1 MQPTQPGWY
10 WDPQGMPNLFR
21 WWDGETWTDH
31 VSPIRNVG
39 PPVELTGPA
48 PAKDGR
54 FHAGGLSC
62 AAQPEPWTWCP
73 DYPHLDDA
81 IGQQVVVGHTP
92 RGDYIGCVFI
102 GGLPDEYLGDD
113 LDAMGTAFSSAMLD
127 TFYPAEKPH
136 ASATPESGPLDGH
149 ETWRLVVRLDVTDD
163 HLGFAR
169 EHAVFVQSTPDGDIA
184 VVYWEADDVEAAF
197 ANMASS
203 DDPFDRWFR
212 DHVREVHGINVEDGF
227 PPPEQ
232 IMDYRA

>member
-10 WDPQGMPNLFR
+10 WDPKGMPNLFR

-39 PPVELTGPA
+39 PPTEATGPA
-48 PAKDGR
+48 PSEDGR

-102 GGLPDEYLGDD
+102 GGLPDEYVGDD
-113 LDAMGTAFSSAMLD
+113 LDAMGAAFSSAMLE
-127 TFYPAEKPH
+127 TFYAHETPRKRPD
-136 ASATPESGPLDGH
+136 ATPGEIDGRRS
-149 ETWRLVVRLDVTDD
+149 WQLVVPMDVKDD
-163 HLGFAR
+163 HLGFAS
-169 EHAVFVQSTPDGDIA
+169 EDAVFALVDLPGRPGVLYASLPDVPDVPMPSADELIDDLA
-184 VVYWEADDVEAAF
+184 VD
-197 ANMASS
+197 
-203 DDPFDRWFR
+203 
-212 DHVREVHGINVEDGF
+212 
-227 PPPEQ
+227 
-232 IMDYRA
+232 

>member
-1 MQPTQPGWY
+1 MT
-10 WDPQGMPNLFR
+10 
-21 WWDGETWTDH
+21 
-31 VSPIRNVG
+31 
-39 PPVELTGPA
+39 A
-48 PAKDGR
+48 PATSEDGR

-102 GGLPDEYLGDD
+102 GRLPAEYVGDD

-136 ASATPESGPLDGH
+136 DSATPESGMLDGH
-149 ETWRLVVRLDVTDD
+149 ETWRLIVPLDVTDD

-169 EHAVFVQSTPDGDIA
+169 EHAVFVLVGLDGRPGVLYASLPDVPDVPMPSADELIDDLA
-184 VVYWEADDVEAAF
+184 VD
-197 ANMASS
+197 
-203 DDPFDRWFR
+203 
-212 DHVREVHGINVEDGF
+212 
-227 PPPEQ
+227 
-232 IMDYRA
+232 

>member
-10 WDPQGMPNLFR
+10 WDPKGMPNLFR

-39 PPVELTGPA
+39 PPTEATGPA
-48 PAKDGR
+48 PSEDGR

-102 GGLPDEYLGDD
+102 GGLPDEYVGDD
-113 LDAMGTAFSSAMLD
+113 LDAMSAAFSSAMLE
-127 TFYPAEKPH
+127 TFYA
-136 ASATPESGPLDGH
+136 H
-149 ETWRLVVRLDVTDD
+149 ETPRERPDPTAGEIDGRRSWQLVVPMDVKDD
-163 HLGFAR
+163 HLGFAS
-169 EHAVFVQSTPDGDIA
+169 EDAVFVLVDLDGRPGVLYASLPDVPDVPMPSADELIDDLA
-184 VVYWEADDVEAAF
+184 VD
-197 ANMASS
+197 
-203 DDPFDRWFR
+203 
-212 DHVREVHGINVEDGF
+212 
-227 PPPEQ
+227 
-232 IMDYRA
+232 